1 MTLQQLKYALTIA
14 DCGSMNEAAKQL
26 FISQPSLSET
36 MKELETEIG
45 LDIFLRSN
53 RGIVI
58 TPEGEEFLGYARQV
72 TEQFGLLQS
81 KYIDKKVK
89 EKFSVSTQHYTFA
102 VKAFVETVKQI
113 GMEQYEFAVHE
124 TTTISVIEN
133 VKNFKNF
140 RSEIGVLYLND
151 FNEKVLNKMFKENG
165 LEFVEL
171 FSCDTFVYLWSGHP
185 LAKQDVI
192 TMEELD
198 EYPCLSFDQGK
209 NNSLYLAEEMK
220 STYEYRRL
228 IKANDRA
235 TLLNLMIGLN
245 AYTLC
250 SGIICEDLNGDD
262 YKAVPLKET
271 EKMRIGYIKRKGAK
285 VSHIGELYIEE
296 LKKYKE
302 KVM

>member
-89 EKFSVSTQHYTFA
+89 EKFSLSTQHYTFA

-133 VKNFKNF
+133 VKNFK
-140 RSEIGVLYLND
+140 SEIGVLYEND

-250 SGIICEDLNGDD
+250 SGIICEDLNGND

>member
-133 VKNFKNF
+133 VKNFK
-140 RSEIGVLYLND
+140 SEIGVLYEND

-171 FSCDTFVYLWSGHP
+171 FQCDTFVYLWKGHP
-185 LAKQDVI
+185 LANQKVI
-192 TMEELD
+192 SMEELD
-198 EYPCLSFDQGK
+198 DFPCLSFDQGK
-209 NNSLYLAEEMK
+209 NHSLYLAEEMK
-220 STYEYRRL
+220 STYEYKRL

-250 SGIICEDLNGDD
+250 SGIICEDLNGND
-262 YKAVPLKET
+262 YRAVPLRET
-271 EKMRIGYIKRKGAK
+271 EKMRIGYIRRKGAK
-285 VSHIGELYIEE
+285 VSHIGEIYIGE

>member
-36 MKELETEIG
+36 MKELEIEIG

-133 VKNFKNF
+133 VKNFK
-140 RSEIGVLYLND
+140 SEIGVLYEND

-220 STYEYRRL
+220 STYEYKRL

>member
-1 MTLQQLKYALTIA
+1 MTLQQLRYALTIA

-45 LDIFLRSN
+45 FDIFLRSN

-133 VKNFKNF
+133 VKNFK
-140 RSEIGVLYLND
+140 SEIGVLYEND

-220 STYEYRRL
+220 STYEYKRL

-250 SGIICEDLNGDD
+250 SGIICEDLNGND
-262 YKAVPLKET
+262 YRAVPLKET

>member
-14 DCGSMNEAAKQL
+14 DCNSINEASKQL

-36 MKELETEIG
+36 IRELETELG
-45 LDIFLRSN
+45 FDIFLRSN

-72 TEQFGLLQS
+72 TEQFGLLKS
-81 KYIDKKVK
+81 KYIDKKTK

-102 VKAFVETVKQI
+102 VQAFVETVKKT

-124 TTTISVIEN
+124 TTTTSVIEN
-133 VKNFKNF
+133 VKNFK
-140 RSEIGVLYLND
+140 SEIGVLYQND
-151 FNEKVLNKMFKENG
+151 FNEKVLNKMFRENG
-165 LEFVEL
+165 LEFIEL
-171 FSCDTFVYLWSGHP
+171 FQCDTFVYLWSGHP
-185 LAKQDVI
+185 LAGQQVI
-192 TMEELD
+192 SMEELD

-220 STYEYRRL
+220 STYDYRRL

-235 TLLNLMIGLN
+235 TLLNLMRGLN

-262 YKAVPLKET
+262 YMAIPLKET
-271 EKMRIGYIKRKGAK
+271 EKMRIGYLKRKGVK
-285 VSHIGELYIEE
+285 ISHIGEIYIEE

-302 KVM
+302 KVIML

>member
-133 VKNFKNF
+133 VKNFK
-140 RSEIGVLYLND
+140 SEIGVLYEND

-228 IKANDRA
+228 IKANDRE

-262 YKAVPLKET
+262 YKAVPLRET

>member
-133 VKNFKNF
+133 VKNF
-140 RSEIGVLYLND
+140 RSEIGVLYEND

-192 TMEELD
+192 AMEELD

-250 SGIICEDLNGDD
+250 SGIICEDLNGND

>member
-133 VKNFKNF
+133 VKNFK
-140 RSEIGVLYLND
+140 SEIGVLYEND
-151 FNEKVLNKMFKENG
+151 FNEKVLNKMIKENG

-250 SGIICEDLNGDD
+250 SGIICEDLNGND

>member
-26 FISQPSLSET
+26 FISQLSLSET

-133 VKNFKNF
+133 VKNFK
-140 RSEIGVLYLND
+140 SEIGVLYEND

-262 YKAVPLKET
+262 YKAVPLRET

>member
-113 GMEQYEFAVHE
+113 GMGQYEFAVHE

-133 VKNFKNF
+133 VKNFK
-140 RSEIGVLYLND
+140 SEIGVLYEND

-220 STYEYRRL
+220 STYEYKRL

-250 SGIICEDLNGDD
+250 SGIICEDLNGND

>member
-133 VKNFKNF
+133 VKNFK
-140 RSEIGVLYLND
+140 SEIGVLYEND

-185 LAKQDVI
+185 LAKQNAI

>member
-14 DCGSMNEAAKQL
+14 DCNSINEASKQL

-36 MKELETEIG
+36 IRELETELG
-45 LDIFLRSN
+45 FDIFLRSN

-72 TEQFGLLQS
+72 TEQFGLLKS
-81 KYIDKKVK
+81 KYIDKKTK

-102 VKAFVETVKQI
+102 VQAFVETVKKT

-124 TTTISVIEN
+124 TTTTSVIEN
-133 VKNFKNF
+133 VKNFK
-140 RSEIGVLYLND
+140 SEIGVLYQND
-151 FNEKVLNKMFKENG
+151 FNENVLNKMFRENG

-171 FSCDTFVYLWSGHP
+171 FQCDTFVYLWSGHP
-185 LAKQDVI
+185 LAGQQMI
-192 TMEELD
+192 SMEELD

-220 STYEYRRL
+220 STYDYRRL

-235 TLLNLMIGLN
+235 TLLNLMRGLN

-262 YKAVPLKET
+262 YMAIPLRET
-271 EKMRIGYIKRKGAK
+271 EKMRIGYLKRKGVK
-285 VSHIGELYIEE
+285 ISHIGEIYIEE

-302 KVM
+302 KVITL

>member
-14 DCGSMNEAAKQL
+14 DCNSINEASKQL

-36 MKELETEIG
+36 IRELETELG
-45 LDIFLRSN
+45 FDIFLRSN

-72 TEQFGLLQS
+72 TEQFGLLKS
-81 KYIDKKVK
+81 KYIDKKTK

-102 VKAFVETVKQI
+102 VQAFVETVKKT

-124 TTTISVIEN
+124 TTTTSVIEN
-133 VKNFKNF
+133 VKNFK
-140 RSEIGVLYLND
+140 SEIGVLYQND
-151 FNEKVLNKMFKENG
+151 FNEKVLNKMFRENG

-171 FSCDTFVYLWSGHP
+171 FQSDTFVYLWSRHP
-185 LAKQDVI
+185 LAGQQVI
-192 TMEELD
+192 SMEELD

-220 STYEYRRL
+220 STYDYRRL

-235 TLLNLMIGLN
+235 TLLNLMRGLN

-250 SGIICEDLNGDD
+250 SGIICADLNGDD
-262 YKAVPLKET
+262 YMAIPLKET
-271 EKMRIGYIKRKGAK
+271 EKMRIGYLKRKGVK
-285 VSHIGELYIEE
+285 ISPIGEIYIEE

-302 KVM
+302 KVILL

>member
-1 MTLQQLKYALTIA
+1 MTLQQLRQVLTIA
-14 DCGSMNEAAKQL
+14 ESNSMNEAAKQL

-133 VKNFKNF
+133 VKNFK
-140 RSEIGVLYLND
+140 SEIGVLYEND

-250 SGIICEDLNGDD
+250 SGIICEDLNGND

>member
-14 DCGSMNEAAKQL
+14 DCNSINEASKQL

-36 MKELETEIG
+36 IRELETELG
-45 LDIFLRSN
+45 FDIFLRSN

-72 TEQFGLLQS
+72 TEQFGLLKS
-81 KYIDKKVK
+81 KYIDKKTK
-89 EKFSVSTQHYTFA
+89 EKFSVSTQHYTF
-102 VKAFVETVKQI
+102 VVQAFVETVKKT

-124 TTTISVIEN
+124 TTTTSVIEN
-133 VKNFKNF
+133 VKNFK
-140 RSEIGVLYLND
+140 SEIGVLYQND
-151 FNEKVLNKMFKENG
+151 FNENVLNKMFRENG
-165 LEFVEL
+165 LEFIEL
-171 FSCDTFVYLWSGHP
+171 FQCDTFVYLWSGHP
-185 LAKQDVI
+185 LAGQQVI
-192 TMEELD
+192 SMEELD

-220 STYEYRRL
+220 STYDYRRL

-235 TLLNLMIGLN
+235 TLLNLMRGLN

-262 YKAVPLKET
+262 YMAIPLRET
-271 EKMRIGYIKRKGAK
+271 EKMRIGYLKRKGVK
-285 VSHIGELYIEE
+285 ISHIGEIYIEE

-302 KVM
+302 KVITL

>member
-133 VKNFKNF
+133 VKNFK
-140 RSEIGVLYLND
+140 SEIGVLYEND

-220 STYEYRRL
+220 STYEYKRL

-262 YKAVPLKET
+262 YKAVPLRET

>member
-133 VKNFKNF
+133 VKNFK
-140 RSEIGVLYLND
+140 SEIGVLYEND

-192 TMEELD
+192 AMEELD
-198 EYPCLSFDQGK
+198 EYPCLSFDQGR

-220 STYEYRRL
+220 STYEYKRL

-250 SGIICEDLNGDD
+250 SGIICEDLNGND

>member
-36 MKELETEIG
+36 KKELETEIG

-133 VKNFKNF
+133 VKNFK
-140 RSEIGVLYLND
+140 SEIGVLYEND

-250 SGIICEDLNGDD
+250 SGIICEDLNGND

>member
-133 VKNFKNF
+133 VKNF

-250 SGIICEDLNGDD
+250 SGIICEDLNGND

>member
-14 DCGSMNEAAKQL
+14 DCNSINEASKQL

-36 MKELETEIG
+36 IRELETELG
-45 LDIFLRSN
+45 FDIFLRSN

-72 TEQFGLLQS
+72 TEQFGLLKS
-81 KYIDKKVK
+81 KYIDKQTK

-102 VKAFVETVKQI
+102 VKAFVETVKKT

-124 TTTISVIEN
+124 TTTTSVIEN
-133 VKNFKNF
+133 VKNFK
-140 RSEIGVLYLND
+140 SEIGVLYQND
-151 FNEKVLNKMFKENG
+151 FNEKVLNKMFRENG

-171 FSCDTFVYLWSGHP
+171 FQCDTFVYLWSGHP
-185 LAKQDVI
+185 MAGQQVI
-192 TMEELD
+192 SMEELD

-220 STYEYRRL
+220 STYDYRRL

-235 TLLNLMIGLN
+235 TLLNLMRGLN

-262 YKAVPLKET
+262 YIAIPLKET
-271 EKMRIGYIKRKGAK
+271 EKMRIGYLKRKGVK
-285 VSHIGELYIEE
+285 ISHIGEIYIEE

-302 KVM
+302 KVILL

>member
-72 TEQFGLLQS
+72 IEQFGLLQS

-133 VKNFKNF
+133 VKNFK
-140 RSEIGVLYLND
+140 SEIGVLYEND

-250 SGIICEDLNGDD
+250 SGIICEDLNGND

>member
-1 MTLQQLKYALTIA
+1 MTMTLQQLRYAITIA

-45 LDIFLRSN
+45 LEIFLRSN

-72 TEQFGLLQS
+72 IEQFGLLQS
-81 KYIDKKVK
+81 KYIDKKTK

-124 TTTISVIEN
+124 TTTTSVIEN
-133 VKNFKNF
+133 VKNFK
-140 RSEIGVLYLND
+140 SEIGVLYEND

-171 FSCDTFVYLWSGHP
+171 FQCDTFVYLWAGHP
-185 LAKQDVI
+185 LADRTVI
-192 TMEELD
+192 SMEELD

-209 NNSLYLAEEMK
+209 NNSLFLAEEMK
-220 STYEYRRL
+220 STYEYKRL

-235 TLLNLMIGLN
+235 TLLNLMVGLN

-250 SGIICEDLNGDD
+250 SGIICEDLNGTD
-262 YKAVPLKET
+262 YKAIPLKET
-271 EKMRIGYIKRKGAK
+271 EKMKIGYIKRKGAK

>member
-133 VKNFKNF
+133 VKNFK
-140 RSEIGVLYLND
+140 SEIGVLYEND

-250 SGIICEDLNGDD
+250 SGIICEDLNGND

-271 EKMRIGYIKRKGAK
+271 ETMRIGYIKRKGAN